1 VRGKGSKER
10 IVPMGEVARDWLVRY
25 LQEARPSLVRGQ
37 MSDALFPSRV
47 GGFMSRQ
54 NFWYAIKAY
63 AKKAGIER
71 DLVAPYFTSC
81 LCYPFV
87 ESWCRF
93 ACGTNVVRA

>member
-1 VRGKGSKER
+1 MNLILRKGFVRVRGKGSKER
-10 IVPMGEVARDWLVRY
+10 LVPIGEVARDWLIQY

-63 AKKAGIER
+63 AKQSR
-71 DLVAPYFTSC
+71 Y
-81 LCYPFV
+81 
-87 ESWCRF
+87 
-93 ACGTNVVRA
+93 RA